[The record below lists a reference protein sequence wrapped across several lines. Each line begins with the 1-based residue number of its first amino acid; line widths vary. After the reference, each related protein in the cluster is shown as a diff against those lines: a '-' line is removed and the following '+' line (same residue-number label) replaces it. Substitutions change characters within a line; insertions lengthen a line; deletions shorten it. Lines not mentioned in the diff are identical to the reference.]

1 MKALFWVG
9 EIALSIWLAFFIGKK
24 IGNSNLSKKMGTSVA
39 LFWLVWTLGASAFFM
54 GGLVCAQG
62 K

>member
-9 EIALSIWLAFFIGKK
+9 GIALSIWLAFFIGKK

-54 GGLVCAQG
+54 GKLVCAQG